1 MFAAER
7 VMLAREQA
15 AFRDKRMRD
24 IRLVR
29 RGDLDSI
36 APDLFS
42 ADWPKPVVANW
53 IEAAALDLAG
63 NIAPLP
69 AVNCASRS
77 MKSDVDKRK
86 ASKKNKIADSYWRES
101 RLATDMMRHG
111 ADRYITYGFLPF
123 YVEAD
128 YENSCPKIRVM
139 DPVGCYYSKD
149 RFGDV
154 KWFSRVWVEPI
165 RELIVKYPEAASSL
179 LLDMNAGAGHERLGD
194 IEVVQYCDE
203 KHWMLYVPSR
213 SDLILGQYEHGLG
226 SCPVVIPER
235 PGLDDETRG
244 QFDQVWWVQLARG
257 YMALL
262 AMEAGTKAVQAP
274 LVVPNDVRTLP
285 IGPDAVIR
293 TDNRAGVGRIPL
305 EVPQSAFK
313 IGDDLADEMKIGAGY
328 PEGRMGGVDAS
339 VITGRGMQQ
348 LLGGFD
354 TQIKSAQTM
363 LADALSRI
371 TSKAFELDSKTWP
384 MAKKRIVGSQLG
396 QPYDEMYTP
405 GMDIGDNYSCDVTYG
420 YAAGLAPNQAIV
432 LLLQLRGDGLISKDT
447 VRRQLPFEVDID
459 QEQRELDVQEIQDSL
474 KQGLQALLQSAPQM
488 AAQGMDPMPAL
499 MAAAA
504 VLKGRRTGKN
514 LEELMLEA
522 FKPPEPP
529 PVDPAAEAAA
539 PPGAEAAPPG
549 PDQGAGGPP
558 GAPPAQ
564 PQDLQMLMAGLR
576 GGKPVMDATVSRRIP
591 AAA

>member
-7 VMLAREQA
+7 VTLARERC

-29 RGDLDSI
+29 RGELDSI

-42 ADWPKPVVANW
+42 EDWPKPVVANW

-69 AVNCASRS
+69 ALNCASRS
-77 MKSDVDKRK
+77 MRSEADKRK
-86 ASKKNKIADSYWRES
+86 AAKKNKIGDYYWRES
-101 RLATDMMRHG
+101 RLSTEMMRHG

-128 YENSCPKIRVM
+128 YKNARPAIRVM

-149 RFGDV
+149 RFGEV
-154 KWFSRVWVEPI
+154 QWFSRVWVEPI
-165 RELIVKYPEAASSL
+165 RELIVKYPEAAARL
-179 LLDMNAGAGHERLGD
+179 LLDVPFGNERLGD
-194 IEVVQYCDE
+194 IEVVQYCDD
-203 KHWMLYVPSR
+203 KQWLLFVPSR
-213 SDLILGQYEHGLG
+213 TDLILGSYEHGLG
-226 SCPVVIPER
+226 SCPVVVPER

-293 TDNRAGVGRIPL
+293 TDNRAGVGRVPL
-305 EVPQSAFK
+305 EVPQSAFA
-313 IGDDLADEMKIGAGY
+313 IGETLSDEMKIGAGY

-363 LADALSRI
+363 LSDALRSI
-371 TSKAFELDSKTWP
+371 TSKAFELDAKTWP
-384 MAKKRIVGSQLG
+384 NARKHIVGSQLG
-396 QPYDEMYTP
+396 QPYDEHYTP
-405 GMDIGDNYSCDVTYG
+405 STDIGENYSCDVTYG

-474 KQGLQALLQSAPQM
+474 KQGLQALLQAAPQM
-488 AAQGMDPMPAL
+488 AAQGIDPMPAL
-499 MAAAA
+499 MAAAL
-504 VLKGRRTGKN
+504 VLKGRRTGKP
-514 LEELMLEA
+514 LEELMLES

-529 PVDPAAEAAA
+529 PVDPAQEAATPPGAEQDPAAQPQGA
-539 PPGAEAAPPG
+539 PPGAPPG
-549 PDQGAGGPP
+549 
-558 GAPPAQ
+558 PAQ

-576 GGKPVMDATVSRRIP
+576 GGRPVMDASVSRRIP
-591 AAA
+591 AAG